1 MTSRERLRAVFN
13 HKIPDRVPIW
23 LLFPY
28 EREPIAADVY
38 SEESYQEV
46 VGCVLENTD
55 FIERN
60 TLNVEFLG
68 AKPGSSVVDFVFHH
82 PAVHKSSEF
91 TEKGDSRIVSET
103 VHYGGRVFRKA
114 VIQEQGRTRV
124 QPYLTDLNDLSM
136 IMGLPYEVPEVDL
149 APFRDRAERLGDR
162 GLHGILIIDPISVF
176 HDLCSETDFLIW
188 SFTETVRVRR
198 FLDVVIQRMTAIYEQ
213 FLQAGVGEV
222 FFLSGPEYLTP
233 PLGTLPVFRELVT
246 AYDREIVKLVRSYG
260 KRTILHCHGRLRDV
274 LEEMAEIGPE
284 ALQPVE
290 PPPSG
295 DCTLAEARRA
305 LGEEMVL
312 IGNIEYGD
320 LVSRTVEEIEE
331 LVAKAIAEGG
341 PTDFVLG
348 PSCSPYEDKISQKT
362 AENYIAM
369 ITAGLKYGKIGSSD
383 RDDRYE
389 SDIRYNKT

>member
-46 VGCVLENTD
+46 VRCVLENTD

-91 TEKGDSRIVSET
+91 TEKG
-103 VHYGGRVFRKA
+103 
-114 VIQEQGRTRV
+114 

-213 FLQAGVGEV
+213 FLEAGVGEV

-233 PLGTLPVFRELVT
+233 PLGTLPIFRELVT
-246 AYDREIVKLVRSYG
+246 AYDRDIVKLVRSYG

-341 PTDFVLG
+341 PRDFVLG